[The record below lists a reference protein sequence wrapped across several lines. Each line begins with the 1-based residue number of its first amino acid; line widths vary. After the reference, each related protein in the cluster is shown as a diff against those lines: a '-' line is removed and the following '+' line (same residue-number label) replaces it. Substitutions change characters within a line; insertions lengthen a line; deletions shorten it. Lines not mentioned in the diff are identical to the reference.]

1 MKKIHKKA
9 ERTIRN
15 LQDFQKKIADSNA
28 PFECKVESTEE
39 LPYILYYPPM
49 EEKNHELV
57 ETVSYITDCD
67 SLSSRFGKS
76 GSKTQEINPGTGT
89 FVCEIRRDVQQ
100 GKFYPVRLFIKRR
113 CDWSVVA
120 KKFQEH
126 LQMRNILEGMG

>member
-15 LQDFQKKIADSNA
+15 LQDFQKEIADSNA

-76 GSKTQEINPGTGT
+76 GSKT
-89 FVCEIRRDVQQ
+89 
-100 GKFYPVRLFIKRR
+100 
-113 CDWSVVA
+113 
-120 KKFQEH
+120 
-126 LQMRNILEGMG
+126 